1 MGQIRY
7 WTFLVAFL
15 LLCTGAVAAGE
26 VPQVSVTSA
35 DEWVVAGSDNGT
47 DMTAMVVGADG
58 NPLPG
63 MSVTFSCDTAIGT
76 LSPGAATTG
85 PDGTATVV
93 FIPDTVSGVAEI
105 TATVAYDNEGMPA
118 EVSGTYEQ
126 KIDHAAPYR
135 LRSLDYESR
144 VSVDT
149 TTGIVFSLEDKY
161 GNLVDAHSDA
171 ESFRFSV
178 GSPDGTAGFFDG
190 SGYSDDVVLPVGA
203 DGLVRAEL
211 KAARTAGENF
221 VYVDLP
227 DPVVDLYLA
236 FYGIGDG
243 APSSITAS
251 VSPGGTPPY
260 CYADGESRF
269 TITYTMKDKY
279 GNPAGNQNV
288 TITSDVGTEAHAT
301 SNSEGQAQ
309 VTFGPRDVAGLVTIT
324 AVSVED
330 STVSCTTV
338 VEFVHTAP
346 VDMLLTANPQTMP
359 SYDVNPDPEGAAEVR
374 AKVIDV
380 KGNPVPG
387 ETVTFSLGAID
398 TGSYKVTDTPG
409 LLETVATTDENGYA
423 TVHFRPGGFTTDRH
437 DPDYSSAAT
446 GSGVVTAQ
454 WSEVTREIALKWV
467 NFPYL
472 SVSTRVEPES
482 GQVAVNETI
491 DVHLDL
497 KGDGWALQPE
507 PIDVV
512 LAVDRSGSMMMDNP
526 DRMVMT
532 MAAAK
537 TFVGEMAPSRDY
549 VGLVSFGAKGLAKAE
564 GYGNLGPGRDDSW
577 RDDEAYVREHYPGA
591 PGDGVGRHR
600 YSDFATIDCGLTDDF
615 EIVNSAVDTLIPYS
629 GTPMRGGLYYAIEEL
644 VDKGGSDVRAV
655 ILLSDGD
662 YNWYG
667 DPLARGSEGKGGY
680 VWSSSSWRYIWDP
693 DYVLGPD
700 KFNNL
705 DRRYYRFNDLPDD
718 QQNLAVFAR
727 EHNIKIYSIAFAEDI
742 TSGGRETLRQL
753 AETSGGKYYYAP
765 TGDDLEAVYTEIAG
779 ELKVEAGVDTS
790 VDLSFENVEV
800 NGASM
805 PGDEVFEYVHADG
818 ISTVIESWIENET
831 GRSVVVPRHT
841 EDQTADWQ
849 DDQSLHFEVGTV
861 KLGQTWTTSY
871 RLKVKTEGNI
881 NVFGPGSTISFND
894 SADGGADHLD
904 LPDTFISA
912 RPNSTDPVFGDVFLD
927 VSNLGR
933 VGTGPVTD
941 LLTLEW
947 DLDYNGTGTVTQ
959 EVKYSDDGQSWTPIK
974 SLSPCTAAEVGAQ
987 TAILDVRDL
996 PVGRYN
1002 FGVLAKCTEKKEDWV
1017 DLGDAGIAIGNGDA
1031 TKIRLE

>member
-15 LLCTGAVAAGE
+15 LLCTGAVAGGE
-26 VPQVSVTSA
+26 VPQVVVTSA
-35 DEWVVAGSDNGT
+35 DEWVVTGSDNGT
-47 DMTAMVVGADG
+47 DVSATVTGANG
-58 NPLPG
+58 NPLPEVG
-63 MSVTFSCDTAIGT
+63 VTFSCDAAIGT
-76 LSPGAATTG
+76 LSPLTATTG
-85 PDGTATVV
+85 PDGTATAI
-93 FIPDTVSGVAEI
+93 FTPGTASGVAEI
-105 TATVAYDNEGMPA
+105 TATVAYDNEGTPA
-118 EVSGTYEQ
+118 EVSGSYEQ
-126 KIDHAAPYR
+126 KIDHAPPYR

-149 TTGIVFSLEDKY
+149 TTGIVFSLEDEY
-161 GNLVDAHSDA
+161 GNLVDARRGA

-203 DGLVRAEL
+203 DGFVRAEL
-211 KAARTAGENF
+211 KAACTAGENV
-221 VYVDLP
+221 VYIDLP
-227 DPVVDLYLA
+227 DPVADLYLT

-260 CYADGESRF
+260 CYADGESWF
-269 TITYTMKDKY
+269 TITYTMKDQY

-288 TITSDVGTEAHAT
+288 TITSDIGTKVKAT

-309 VTFGPRDVAGLVTIT
+309 VTFGPRDMAGLVTIT
-324 AVSVED
+324 AVSEED
-330 STVSCTTV
+330 PAVSCTTV

-346 VDMLLTANPQTMP
+346 TDMLLTANPQTMP
-359 SYDVNPDPEGAAEVR
+359 SYDVNPDPGGAAEVR

-387 ETVTFSLGAID
+387 ETVTFSLGTVD
-398 TGSYKVTDTPG
+398 TGSYKMTDTPG

-423 TVHFRPGGFTTDRH
+423 TVCFRPGGFTTDRD

-446 GSGVVTAQ
+446 GNGVVTAQ
-454 WSEVTREIALKWV
+454 WGEVTREIALKWV

-472 SVSTRVEPES
+472 SVSTRVDPES

-512 LAVDRSGSMMMDNP
+512 LVIDKSGSMQWEDSSGQVRLVSAKNAASSFIDAMDSRR
-526 DRMVMT
+526 DR
-532 MAAAK
+532 
-537 TFVGEMAPSRDY
+537 
-549 VGLVSFGAKGLAKAE
+549 VGLVSF
-564 GYGNLGPGRDDSW
+564 S
-577 RDDEAYVREHYPGA
+577 
-591 PGDGVGRHR
+591 
-600 YSDFATIDCGLTDDF
+600 SSTTIEKGLTDDF
-615 EIVNSAVDTLIPYS
+615 
-629 GTPMRGGLYYAIEEL
+629 
-644 VDKGGSDVRAV
+644 SDVKYRLNHLDARGATQLRRGIYEAVRLLQEQGRDDAVKAV
-655 ILLSDGD
+655 IVMTDGDWNYDGSPLAHGTGWKDPYNVAYRFSGNELEANDYRYYDGLGGTLEYNERRIYSYWERRWNTYPYWTCSDGEGTNQNMGLFSRD
-662 YNWYG
+662 NGIKLYPITFAYSPGQTVTGTMNELASLTGGFYEHAPGG
-667 DPLARGSEGKGGY
+667 DELAG
-680 VWSSSSWRYIWDP
+680 
-693 DYVLGPD
+693 
-700 KFNNL
+700 
-705 DRRYYRFNDLPDD
+705 
-718 QQNLAVFAR
+718 
-727 EHNIKIYSIAFAEDI
+727 IYE
-742 TSGGRETLRQL
+742 R
-753 AETSGGKYYYAP
+753 
-765 TGDDLEAVYTEIAG
+765 IAG

-790 VDLSFENVEV
+790 VDLSFKNVEV

-805 PGDEVFEYVHADG
+805 PGDDVFEYVHADG

-831 GRSVVVPRHT
+831 GRAVVVPRHT

-849 DDQSLHFEVGTV
+849 DDQSLHFDVGTV

-881 NVFGPGSTISFND
+881 NVFGPGSTISFN
-894 SADGGADHLD
+894 GGADHLE

-912 RPNSTDPVFGDVFLD
+912 RPNSTDPAFGNVYLD
-927 VSNLGR
+927 VSNLHR

-941 LLTLEW
+941 FLTLGW

-959 EVKYSDDGQSWTPIK
+959 EVKYSDDDGHSWTPIK
-974 SLSPCTAAEVGAQ
+974 TLSPCTAAEVGAQ

-996 PVGRYN
+996 PAGRYT